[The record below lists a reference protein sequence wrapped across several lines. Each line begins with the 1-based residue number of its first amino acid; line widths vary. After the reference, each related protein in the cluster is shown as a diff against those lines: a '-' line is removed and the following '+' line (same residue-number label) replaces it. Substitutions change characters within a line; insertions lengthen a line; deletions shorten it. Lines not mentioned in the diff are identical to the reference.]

1 MQWLNSF
8 CCRINS
14 AAFLKQ
20 SKKKWPFVGAKKYIR
35 HILMGHEKVLK
46 IFDGPQKI
54 FKIFPF
60 LHFFNWLHLKTLAKG
75 VWAQNTQTGH
85 QRDIGKTRHVKIQT
99 KSTQV
104 YIWQMVVK
112 IQKDHFFM
120 HFKADGEVCVIRD
133 ETKDTP
139 LWQFFLSILYLFDSI
154 FPGIVLSDKLHNFEE
169 RICFPNNGCHGK
181 RKRKQFFTIIKF
193 FSVHTRIELFFS

>member
-14 AAFLKQ
+14 AVFLKQ
-20 SKKKWPFVGAKKYIR
+20 SKKKWPLVGAKKYIR

-54 FKIFPF
+54 FLIFPF
-60 LHFFNWLHLKTLAKG
+60 LSFFSWLHLKKLAKG

-112 IQKDHFFM
+112 IQKDHFLCILKLMARSASLEMRQRIHLYDSFSWV
-120 HFKADGEVCVIRD
+120 FFICL
-133 ETKDTP
+133 TP
-139 LWQFFLSILYLFDSI
+139 FFQ
-154 FPGIVLSDKLHNFEE
+154 E
-169 RICFPNNGCHGK
+169 
-181 RKRKQFFTIIKF
+181 
-193 FSVHTRIELFFS
+193 